1 MRIDFAYAWKTLV
14 NSWPLFAYGIRLTL
28 EFAIVGTVVGLILGL
43 FVGAI
48 HAIDIDPFDKPVTR
62 VLKHLGHGI
71 TSLYVWV
78 FRGTPMMVQAVFLY
92 YLLKP
97 VLGWTGF
104 TAGLFIISINTGAYM
119 SEIIRSGI
127 QSIDKG
133 QTEAAKSIGMTN
145 TQTMMYI
152 IFPQAIKNTFPAIGN
167 QLIVNIKDS
176 CMLNAIAVTELY
188 FQATSIAGSNMRYIE
203 VYMITAI
210 LYLVLT
216 TIATAILNMVER
228 KINNTKTVTI
238 KSNL

>member
-1 MRIDFAYAWKTLV
+1 
-14 NSWPLFAYGIRLTL
+14 
-28 EFAIVGTVVGLILGL
+28 
-43 FVGAI
+43 
-48 HAIDIDPFDKPVTR
+48 
-62 VLKHLGHGI
+62 
-71 TSLYVWV
+71 
-78 FRGTPMMVQAVFLY
+78 
-92 YLLKP
+92 
-97 VLGWTGF
+97 
-104 TAGLFIISINTGAYM
+104 
-119 SEIIRSGI
+119 
-127 QSIDKG
+127 
-133 QTEAAKSIGMTN
+133 MTN

-210 LYLVLT
+210 LYLILT